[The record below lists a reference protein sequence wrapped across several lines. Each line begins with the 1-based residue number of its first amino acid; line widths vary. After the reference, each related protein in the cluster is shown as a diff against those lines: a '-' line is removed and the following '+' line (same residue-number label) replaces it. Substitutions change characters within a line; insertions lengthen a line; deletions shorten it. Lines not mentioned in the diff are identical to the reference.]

1 MPIFELK
8 CYKCKSVFE
17 VLVSARKDLEGGK
30 QRCPTCGGSLLKLLP
45 SRVSKAVIK

>member
-1 MPIFELK
+1 MPIFELL

-17 VLVSARKDLEGGK
+17 VLVSARKDLEDGK

-45 SRVSKAVIK
+45 SKTGTPVIK